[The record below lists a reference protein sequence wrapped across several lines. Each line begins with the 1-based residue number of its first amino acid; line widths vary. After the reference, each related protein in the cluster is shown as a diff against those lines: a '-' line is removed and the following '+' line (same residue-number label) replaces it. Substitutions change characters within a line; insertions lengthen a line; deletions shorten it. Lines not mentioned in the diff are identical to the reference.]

1 MTRDEEA
8 ILIEKKS
15 EEAYQILKSTTVPT
29 IVVCKLIGFCAFV
42 IVPEEGIQHRFIKT
56 GTDIDALI
64 SKIKQRCPEIKVIET
79 Y

>member
-8 ILIEKKS
+8 VLVEKQS

-29 IVVCKLIGFCAFV
+29 IVICKLIGTYAFV
-42 IVPEEGIQHRFIKT
+42 IVPEEGIQHGNIKE
-56 GTDIDALI
+56 GTDIDELI
-64 SKIKQRCPEIKVIET
+64 AKIKQRCPEIKVIET